1 MAATI
6 FSVLEASRLHQRTPE
21 RSKPLTHPLPQE
33 SPLTRTP
40 SIPHRHTAP
49 LVQELQTARI
59 KDRREKG
66 GERERSIASA
76 VACRGT
82 TLASLLKKLLAE
94 PSASGAPVA
103 YYALRPA
110 AATAARTTPRARRSA
125 ATTTTSPATTAA
137 ASTRMPTPVAAVAPA
152 SSLKVRS
159 RPCVLV

>member
-1 MAATI
+1 MLCLCVRLVSLCEEELVVVLLKRREATES
-6 FSVLEASRLHQRTPE
+6 FSWWFGLKE
-21 RSKPLTHPLPQE
+21 
-33 SPLTRTP
+33 
-40 SIPHRHTAP
+40 

-152 SSLKVRS
+152 SSLKTCSTRQAWTS
-159 RPCVLV
+159 CCL